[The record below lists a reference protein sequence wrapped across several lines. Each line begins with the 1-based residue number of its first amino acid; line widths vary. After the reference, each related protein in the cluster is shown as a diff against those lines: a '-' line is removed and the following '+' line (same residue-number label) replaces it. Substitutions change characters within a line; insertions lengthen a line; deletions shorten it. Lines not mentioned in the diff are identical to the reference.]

1 MVNGVTRNSN
11 RYLRALCRV
20 VIITLL
26 FAQAAYATEPC
37 FTPGMT
43 TASAMS
49 GKMDSDC
56 ETPAVSASKLCMMKC
71 TDSDML
77 SAYTPLTV
85 PPPPTAS
92 ILLPLPSPDSTLALV
107 AMRSLVDPVRDPPKA
122 IRFCSFLI

>member
-1 MVNGVTRNSN
+1 MINSVIRNSN
-11 RYLRALCRV
+11 RFLRALCHVLV
-20 VIITLL
+20 VTLL
-26 FAQAAYATEPC
+26 FAQAAYATQPC

-43 TASAMS
+43 AASAMA
-49 GKMDSDC
+49 GQMDSDC
-56 ETPAVSASKLCMMKC
+56 EMPAVSASKLCVMKC

-92 ILLPLPSPDSTLALV
+92 ILLPLPSPDTTLALV
-107 AMRSLVDPVRDPPKA
+107 AMHSLVDPVRDPPKA